1 MLKYDWEK
9 DKMERLQAYVKDE
22 SKRMYFLLFIV
33 GIFICFF
40 RASYSVLSPV
50 MYTEDGSWISAL
62 IENGLIDTC
71 LKAKGSYLVVG
82 NILLLQISWWLNLLF
97 FGENLAY
104 LPIFVA
110 LVSFFYY
117 VLLAFF
123 PVWLLKRTLDI
134 KARIFLY
141 FAILCV
147 PMGTSIS
154 EIYGRISN
162 IGYGCFFIAVIMML
176 YLFFEGNTGNIYKTA
191 GIYLGLLFCCITNP
205 TCYFVFAIILGYG
218 ICRGFKKYGIRMVL
232 KWETL
237 IDLFAGM
244 LVFLSIILMYLNK
257 HSEIGQESVKI
268 VPGGLIEYLFRS
280 LAFIFTWPFYLYM
293 NNVYAFII
301 LLVIII
307 FSVVSLWMIKD
318 KKYRNLLF
326 ISYGATIFFTLI
338 TLFMRKTLTSQLN
351 NYTTTF
357 PDRYFYVQELLVLL
371 DFSIVLSAVFKKK
384 ISNKVWK
391 ITVLGLLGLY
401 IFETLI
407 FSNQIFEFNHSRY
420 IDCSVTF
427 AEMVES
433 SYIEQGEA
441 EMYTIPIPIHG
452 FSMVLPAEYVKA
464 TVEHLDGIR

>member
-82 NILLLQISWWLNLLF
+82 NILLLQISWWLNFLF
-97 FGENLAY
+97 FGKNLAY

-162 IGYGCFFIAVIMML
+162 IGYGCF
-176 YLFFEGNTGNIYKTA
+176 
-191 GIYLGLLFCCITNP
+191 
-205 TCYFVFAIILGYG
+205 
-218 ICRGFKKYGIRMVL
+218 
-232 KWETL
+232 
-237 IDLFAGM
+237 
-244 LVFLSIILMYLNK
+244 LSRL
-257 HSEIGQESVKI
+257 
-268 VPGGLIEYLFRS
+268 
-280 LAFIFTWPFYLYM
+280 
-293 NNVYAFII
+293 
-301 LLVIII
+301 
-307 FSVVSLWMIKD
+307 
-318 KKYRNLLF
+318 
-326 ISYGATIFFTLI
+326 
-338 TLFMRKTLTSQLN
+338 
-351 NYTTTF
+351 
-357 PDRYFYVQELLVLL
+357 
-371 DFSIVLSAVFKKK
+371 
-384 ISNKVWK
+384 
-391 ITVLGLLGLY
+391 
-401 IFETLI
+401 
-407 FSNQIFEFNHSRY
+407 
-420 IDCSVTF
+420 
-427 AEMVES
+427 
-433 SYIEQGEA
+433 
-441 EMYTIPIPIHG
+441 
-452 FSMVLPAEYVKA
+452 
-464 TVEHLDGIR
+464 